1 MSGVLVGFTVI
12 GVIVLAGYIL
22 ARTGIMPNDSKRI
35 LNDVAFFAAS
45 PALLFTVMAR
55 ADVQTVFSSYLLN
68 GLLANII
75 IVALYLVLA
84 RLFLTRDPVRL
95 AIGATASAYA
105 NANNI
110 GLPISLYVLGDAQYV
125 APLLLM
131 QVVFIMPIVLLVLD
145 VVTSGKVSV
154 GRILTQPFRAPIV
167 FGSALGVVV
176 ALTGWEVPAFIWNPL
191 EILGGAAVPMML
203 IAFGASL
210 HGEKAFQQ
218 GSGRREVMLATA
230 MKSAVLPLVA
240 YLLARFVMDLEPQL
254 VFAATVI
261 WALPTAQNVYQF
273 SLRYNAAPVLSR
285 DVILITTFL
294 SFPVVL
300 LIAALI
306 HP

>member
-1 MSGVLVGFTVI
+1 MGGVLVGFTVI
-12 GVIVLAGYIL
+12 GVIVMAGYIL
-22 ARTGIMPNDSKRI
+22 ARTGIMPSDSKRI

-45 PALLFTVMAR
+45 PALLFTVLAR
-55 ADVQTVFSSYLLN
+55 ADIQTVFSSYLLN
-68 GLLANII
+68 GLISNVI
-75 IVALYLVLA
+75 IVVLYLVIA
-84 RLFLTRDPVRL
+84 RLLLTKDPTRL
-95 AIGATASAYA
+95 VIGATASAYA

-131 QVVFIMPIVLLVLD
+131 QVIFIMPFVLLVLD
-145 VVTSGKVSV
+145 IVTSGKVSFKRV
-154 GRILTQPFRAPIV
+154 LTQPFRAPIV

-176 ALTGWEVPAFIWNPL
+176 ALTGWEVPEIIWSPL

-240 YLLARFVMDLEPQL
+240 YLIAQYVMHLDPQL

-273 SLRYNAAPVLSR
+273 SLRYDAAPVLAR
-285 DVILITTFL
+285 DTILITTFL